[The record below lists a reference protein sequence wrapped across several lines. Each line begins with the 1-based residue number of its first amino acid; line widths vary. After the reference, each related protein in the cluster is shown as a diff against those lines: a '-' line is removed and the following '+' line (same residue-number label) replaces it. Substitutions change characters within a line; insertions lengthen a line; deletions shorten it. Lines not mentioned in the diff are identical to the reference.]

1 MNYLTRG
8 CWKVT
13 EGILKIV
20 NKRYF
25 TANKCWGVWTWP
37 NSVLMRRPLHI
48 CISLAVLFIQR
59 EEVGVKEPVFGGDR
73 SVNDCAAFGSFAGG
87 RVCYQNV
94 ICPWSHFI
102 KWENHGRELNK
113 ENIF

>member
-20 NKRYF
+20 NKRCF
-25 TANKCWGVWTWP
+25 TANGCWGVWTWS
-37 NSVLMRRPLHI
+37 NSVLVRRPLHI

-73 SVNDCAAFGSFAGG
+73 SVNDCAAFGSFAEEGG
-87 RVCYQNV
+87 SAIKMLFARGV
-94 ICPWSHFI
+94 IL
-102 KWENHGRELNK
+102 LNGK
-113 ENIF
+113 IMVGN